1 MLKHSSILTFGFS
14 EAAMF
19 LRKPEGANIQAIISI
34 HGPNEYGVEAQ
45 VPHRLDLNFD
55 DIDADPDPA
64 DIIAVYHAI
73 VRKREN
79 AENGRELRPPTVED
93 AAKITEFAESIKDL
107 QGMVLCHCAGGI
119 SRSPAAAILCLAV
132 WTGPG
137 NEDYCVNY
145 VRQRRTCAIPHCDV
159 VRFGDQLL
167 GREGRLFDALR
178 G

>member
-1 MLKHSSILTFGFS
+1 MVNHPSILTCGYS

-19 LRKPEGANIQAIISI
+19 LRKPQGANVHAIISI
-34 HGPNEYGVEAQ
+34 HGPNEYGIETQ
-45 VPHRLDLNFD
+45 VNNRLDLNFD
-55 DIDADPDPA
+55 DVEADPDPA

-79 AENGRELRPPTVED
+79 AENGRALRSPVAED
-93 AAKITEFAESIKDL
+93 ANRIIKFAESIKDV

-145 VRQRRTCAIPHCDV
+145 VLQRRICAIPHTDV

-167 GREGRLFDALR
+167 GREGRLIDALR
-178 G
+178 R